1 MKTYWAAEHLYDGV
15 ALASLNNGPR
25 LPIMLPM
32 TCNEGYFID
41 PSETSLS
48 ELGLRRAD
56 GGPVAAWAPTGYGL
70 APGHDYLERGLFLAM
85 FHDGLSLGAGATAAK
100 LYLVANAP
108 SGAYADLIDTFLLLG
123 DPALELP

>member
-85 FHDGLSLGAGATAAK
+85 FHDGLSPGGRRDGGEALPGCECALRRVRRPHRYVPAAGRSCA
-100 LYLVANAP
+100 
-108 SGAYADLIDTFLLLG
+108 
-123 DPALELP
+123 